1 MLTDTIKTDNHV
13 AVGGVGSYFGITKL
27 PFNLG
32 DFMKIT
38 GYKLVIYYEDG
49 ATEDIV
55 DIPYHI
61 EKRIESHLDELEAE
75 TEYEEWVND

>member
-1 MLTDTIKTDNHV
+1 
-13 AVGGVGSYFGITKL
+13 
-27 PFNLG
+27 
-32 DFMKIT
+32 MKIT

-49 ATEDIV
+49 TTEDIV

-75 TEYEEWVND
+75 MEYEEIADE

>member
-1 MLTDTIKTDNHV
+1 MTDTIKTDDHV
-13 AVGGVGSYFGITKL
+13 AVGEVGSYFGITKL

-75 TEYEEWVND
+75 MEYEESEDEL